1 MADYGRMVHRN
12 LADPLR
18 DSLADTPAV
27 LINGARQTGKS
38 TLVQSTDL
46 ASQDRQY
53 LTFDDPGILAAARR
67 DPNGFIAGLN
77 LPVTLDEI
85 QHVPELFPVIKAA
98 IDRNRQPG
106 QFLLTGSA
114 NVMLL
119 PKLSDSLAGRMEV
132 LTLWPFSQ
140 GELRGVRENFVEHLF
155 STGHAN
161 RSGRRSSVSW
171 EELLEIMVA
180 GGYPPAVARHTPTRR
195 DAWFQSYVL
204 TMLQRDIRDLA
215 SIADFTAIPRLL
227 SVVAARAGSLLNF
240 ADLSRTMGLPQT
252 TLKRYF
258 ALLENTFLVQLL
270 RPWARNLGKRVI
282 QTPKVYLNDSG
293 LLAHALGATI
303 ERLKTEGSLVG
314 AVLENFVLMEL
325 RKQCS
330 WSASR
335 PELFYWR
342 TASGQEVDFVIEDRT
357 GKVVGIEVKAA
368 ATLGSN
374 DVRGL
379 KALADAVGKSWI
391 RGVVLYSG
399 TEVIPF
405 AADLHGVP
413 LKSIWS
419 E

>member
-1 MADYGRMVHRN
+1 MIHRH

-18 DSLADTPAV
+18 DALADTPAV

-85 QHVPELFPVIKAA
+85 QHVPELFPVLKAA

-171 EELLEIMVA
+171 EELLKIMVA

-293 LLAHALGATI
+293 LLVQALGATV

-368 ATLGSN
+368 ASLGSN